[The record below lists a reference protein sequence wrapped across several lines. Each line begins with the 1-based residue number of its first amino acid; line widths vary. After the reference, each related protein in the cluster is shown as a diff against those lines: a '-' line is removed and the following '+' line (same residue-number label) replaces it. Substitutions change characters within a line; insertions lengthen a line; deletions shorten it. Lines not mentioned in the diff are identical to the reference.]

1 MPDINVIIE
10 KLDEARRGLNEARNV
25 AEEWRRGRV
34 AGVTHTL
41 AQTSG
46 LKTVLVSGI
55 EAGKNGIAAVEAE
68 LQG

>member
-34 AGVTHTL
+34 AGVAHTSG
-41 AQTSG
+41 QTNG

-55 EAGKNGIAAVEAE
+55 EAGKNGLAAVEAE